1 LIPGLP
7 GAAGRHNAAMSMQWT
22 PGRCVRA
29 LAFWL
34 LCVWGSAALAQR
46 APAVTHL
53 VDPYI
58 GSLGAGR
65 VFSGASM
72 PFGMVAP
79 GPDLDTS
86 VQTPSSPRILGFSTT
101 HVNGA
106 VDAAL
111 GDVLLQ
117 PAFGVRP
124 RSWSSRY
131 LVQTQLAR
139 PGYHAVTLQDHR
151 VYVELTATPRVA
163 LHRYTFPR
171 SQRVQVLLD
180 LQHALGPDAGQRLG
194 MRDWQVAEQEVSGV
208 IESRGLVTRLTA
220 FVIHFDRPV
229 AAASLLPGSQ
239 GDAAG
244 RWVLDFDLPATAKPQ
259 LQARVALST
268 IDVAG
273 ARRNLAEAEG
283 RSFDGVRK
291 DADAAWNALLSRI
304 RLPGA
309 PEQQQMTFYS
319 ALYRSLLHPSVVS
332 DLDGRYRGAAGQ
344 VENAGT
350 GAHYSSF
357 TLRPASRAALP
368 LVGLLAPERLGD
380 IVQSLLADQR
390 SLGHLPASSR
400 WGQLGAAGL
409 GNPALTVIAQALAQ
423 GVPGV
428 DAGQALSAMLAT
440 ATQDREGAPPWGALA
455 LHGYFPFDVVPE
467 ASVTRTLEAGLG
479 DDAVAR
485 VAELLRRADLARA
498 FADRALGYRKL
509 LDPGTRMLRGRDS
522 RGVWRDPFVAS
533 LPGKPLRGSDHVD
546 AHPLQESFAPA
557 QHDLPGLMALWGG
570 PPGLTG
576 MLDRLFAPAVDPP
589 PSQGPAGVGAGPGI
603 IGRYDH
609 GAATGQHIPWL
620 YAFSMA
626 PWRGHA
632 LVQRLSRQAYTTRW
646 DGLPAAD
653 VGALT
658 SAWYVFATLGWYP
671 VAPASGK
678 FVLGAPQV
686 QRAEIH
692 WPGGRVLRVMAPGA
706 SASRPHASAV
716 TFDGRALDWPEI
728 DHAQLVG
735 GGELRFTMSP
745 LPLRP

>member
-1 LIPGLP
+1 MPMRWSPGSFWP
-7 GAAGRHNAAMSMQWT
+7 
-22 PGRCVRA
+22 A
-29 LAFWL
+29 LALWL
-34 LCVWGSAALAQR
+34 MCLGASSALAQR

-72 PFGMVAP
+72 PFGMVSP

-86 VQTPSSPRILGFSTT
+86 VQPPRSPRILGFSTT
-101 HVNGA
+101 HINGE

-117 PAFGVRP
+117 PAFGVRS
-124 RSWSSRY
+124 RDWSSRY
-131 LVQTQLAR
+131 LVQTLLAR

-171 SQRVQVLLD
+171 SQRVQVLID
-180 LQHALGPDAGQRLG
+180 LQHALGVDADQRLG
-194 MRDWQVAEQEVSGV
+194 VREWQLGPQEVSGV

-220 FVIHFDRPV
+220 FVIQFDRPV
-229 AAASLLPGSQ
+229 AASSLLPGRE
-239 GDAAG
+239 GDTAG
-244 RWVLDFDLPATAKPQ
+244 RWVLDFDLPAAGRPQ

-268 IDVAG
+268 VDVAG

-283 RSFDGVRK
+283 RSFDLVRK
-291 DADAAWNALLSRI
+291 AAEADWNALLSRV

-309 PEQQQMTFYS
+309 PERQQVGFYS
-319 ALYRSLLHPSVVS
+319 ALYRSLLHPSVLS
-332 DLDGRYRGAAGQ
+332 DVDGRYRGSTGQ
-344 VENAGT
+344 VEAAESGT
-350 GAHYSSF
+350 HYSSF

-368 LVGLLAPERLGD
+368 LLGLLVPERLGD

-390 SLGHLPASSR
+390 RLGHLPASTR
-400 WGQLGAAGL
+400 WGQQGAPSL
-409 GNPALTVIAQALAQ
+409 GNPALPVIAQALAQ
-423 GVPGV
+423 GVPGI
-428 DAGQALSAMLAT
+428 DAGQALGAMLAT

-455 LHGYFPFDVVPE
+455 VHGHFPFDIVPE
-467 ASVTRTLEAGLG
+467 ASVTQTLEAGLG
-479 DDAVAR
+479 DDALAR
-485 VAELLRRADLARA
+485 VAGAQGRADLARA
-498 FADRALGYRKL
+498 FAERALGYRRL
-509 LDPGTRMLRGRDS
+509 YDPGTRLLRGRDS
-522 RGVWRDPFVAS
+522 AGAWRDPFVAS
-533 LPGKPLRGSDHVD
+533 LPGTPLRGGDHVD

-570 PPGLTG
+570 PPDFTS
-576 MLDRLFAPAVDPP
+576 MLDRLFAADDEALPR
-589 PSQGPAGVGAGPGI
+589 QGVGAAKGLPGI
-603 IGRYDH
+603 VGRYDH

-632 LVQRLSRQAYTTRW
+632 LVQRLSRRAYTIRW

-653 VGALT
+653 VGALQ
-658 SAWYVFATLGWYP
+658 SAWLVFATLGWYP
-671 VAPASGK
+671 VAPASGSY
-678 FVLGAPQV
+678 VLGAPQV

-692 WPGGRVLRVMAPGA
+692 WPGGRVLRVLAPGA
-706 SASRPHASAV
+706 SGARPYASAV
-716 TFDGRALDWPEI
+716 RFDGRELDWPEI
-728 DHAQLVG
+728 DHGRLVG

-745 LPLRP
+745 LPTRP